1 MLTNV
6 AYTLRI
12 LFNSFTYRASILSGQ
27 WQIYSPFQEKYE
39 RQHGRMNPK
48 TAEVQTGSSSFPKF
62 DYAAT
67 FNQLNSVASI
77 SYTEYNTK
85 ESNAKTR
92 DVLTH

>member
-1 MLTNV
+1 MADT
-6 AYTLRI
+6 
-12 LFNSFTYRASILSGQ
+12 F
-27 WQIYSPFQEKYE
+27 PFQEKYE

-48 TAEVQTGSSSFPKF
+48 TAEVQGQGLPESSFPEF
-62 DYAAT
+62 DYAASL
-67 FNQLNSVASI
+67 NQLTSVASI